1 MKRKITIEALSVL
14 GEFLSQFESD
24 STSRIENTLNEN
36 FYDSFLSAIYA
47 AKIHN
52 GWFEEDQVRRAIGAW
67 SNHLSSS
74 SKLIE
79 WSSNYPEVNS
89 SKVIGLIM
97 AGNIPLVGFHDF
109 VSVLVSGNKAL
120 VKLASDDKI
129 LLTIITKMLI
139 QLNTDFSDF
148 ITITEG
154 QLKDFDAIIATG
166 SDNSAR
172 YFEHYFGKYPH
183 IIRKNRN
190 SVAVLTGSETSEDL
204 KHLGDDIFAY
214 FGLGCRNVSK
224 VYVPKGYNFDLLF
237 ESLYSYKD
245 IVNNKKYANNV
256 DYYRALFLMGGN
268 KMLENG
274 FLLIREDK
282 LLASPISMLHYE
294 YYNDL
299 DLLKKDLVVKE
310 SQIQCIVSKESI
322 SKSLNFGEAQSPSLS
337 DYADGVDT
345 MKFLTSL

>member
-1 MKRKITIEALSVL
+1 MKRQITIEALSVV

-24 STSRIENTLNEN
+24 SSKRIENSLNEH

-52 GWFEEDQVRRAIGAW
+52 GWFEEAQVRRAVFSW
-67 SNHLSSS
+67 SAHLTIDELT
-74 SKLIE
+74 K
-79 WSSNYPEVNS
+79 WSCKYPELKAP
-89 SKVIGLIM
+89 KVIGLIM

-109 VSVLVSGNKAL
+109 ISVLVSGNKAL
-120 VKLASDDKI
+120 VKLSTDDKI
-129 LLTIITKMLI
+129 LMAVIVKMLI
-139 QLNTDFSDF
+139 HLNSDF
-148 ITITEG
+148 ENHIEFTEG
-154 QLKDFDAIIATG
+154 RLFKFDAIIATG
-166 SDNSAR
+166 SNNTAR
-172 YFEHYFGKYPH
+172 YFDHYFGKYPH

-190 SVAVLTGSETSEDL
+190 SIAVLNGSETTEELSA
-204 KHLGDDIFAY
+204 LGDDIFAY

-224 VYVPKGYNFDLLF
+224 IYVPKGYSFDLLF
-237 ESLYSYKD
+237 ESLYSYND

-274 FLLIREDK
+274 FLLIREDE

-294 YYNDL
+294 YYDDL
-299 DLLKKDLVVKE
+299 DLLKKQLIEKE
-310 SQIQCIVSKESI
+310 SQIQCIVSKENIPQSFN
-322 SKSLNFGEAQSPSLS
+322 LGEAQCPSLS

>member
-1 MKRKITIEALSVL
+1 MKRQITIEALSVL

-24 STSRIENTLNEN
+24 SSKRIENSLNEH
-36 FYDSFLSAIYA
+36 FYDSFLAAIYA

-52 GWFEEDQVRRAIGAW
+52 GWFEEAQVRRAITSW
-67 SNHLSSS
+67 STHLTIDELTKWS
-74 SKLIE
+74 SK
-79 WSSNYPEVNS
+79 YPAVKAP
-89 SKVIGLIM
+89 KVIGLIM

-120 VKLASDDKI
+120 VKLSTDDKI
-129 LLTIITKMLI
+129 LMAVIVKMLI
-139 QLNTDFSDF
+139 HLNSDF
-148 ITITEG
+148 ENHIEFTEG
-154 QLKDFDAIIATG
+154 RLFKFDAIIATG
-166 SDNSAR
+166 SNNTAR
-172 YFEHYFGKYPH
+172 YFDHYFGKYPH

-190 SVAVLTGSETSEDL
+190 SIAVLNGSETTEELSA
-204 KHLGDDIFAY
+204 LGDDIFAY

-224 VYVPKGYNFDLLF
+224 IYVPKGYNFDLLF

-274 FLLIREDK
+274 FLLIREDV

-294 YYNDL
+294 YYDDL
-299 DLLKKDLVVKE
+299 EVLKEDLIEKE
-310 SQIQCIVSKESI
+310 SQIQCIVSKENIPQSFN
-322 SKSLNFGEAQSPSLS
+322 LGEAQCPNLS

>member
-1 MKRKITIEALSVL
+1 MKRQITIEALSVL

-24 STSRIENTLNEN
+24 SSKRIENSLNEH
-36 FYDSFLSAIYA
+36 FYDSFLAAIYA

-52 GWFEEDQVRRAIGAW
+52 GWFEEAQVRRAITSW
-67 SNHLSSS
+67 SSHLNIDELTKWS
-74 SKLIE
+74 SK
-79 WSSNYPEVNS
+79 YPEVKAP
-89 SKVIGLIM
+89 KVIGLIM

-120 VKLASDDKI
+120 VKLSTDDKI
-129 LLTIITKMLI
+129 LMAVIVKMLI
-139 QLNTDFSDF
+139 HLNSDF
-148 ITITEG
+148 ENHIEFTEG
-154 QLKDFDAIIATG
+154 RLFKFDAIIATG
-166 SDNSAR
+166 SNNTAR
-172 YFEHYFGKYPH
+172 YFDHYFGKYPH

-190 SVAVLTGSETSEDL
+190 SIAVLNGSETTEELSA
-204 KHLGDDIFAY
+204 LGDDIFAY

-224 VYVPKGYNFDLLF
+224 IYVPKGYNFDLLF

-274 FLLIREDK
+274 FLLIREDV

-294 YYNDL
+294 YYDDL
-299 DLLKKDLVVKE
+299 EVLKEELIEKE
-310 SQIQCIVSKESI
+310 SQIQCIVSKENIPQSFN
-322 SKSLNFGEAQSPSLS
+322 LGEAQCPNLS

>member
-1 MKRKITIEALSVL
+1 MKRQITIEALSVL

-24 STSRIENTLNEN
+24 SSKRIENSLNEH
-36 FYDSFLSAIYA
+36 FYDSFLAAIYA

-52 GWFEEDQVRRAIGAW
+52 GWFEEAQVRRAITSW
-67 SNHLSSS
+67 SSHLKIDELTKWS
-74 SKLIE
+74 SK
-79 WSSNYPEVNS
+79 YPEVKAP
-89 SKVIGLIM
+89 KVIGLIM

-109 VSVLVSGNKAL
+109 VSVLVSGNKTL
-120 VKLASDDKI
+120 VKLSTDDKI
-129 LLTIITKMLI
+129 LMAVIVKMLI
-139 QLNTDFSDF
+139 HLNSDF
-148 ITITEG
+148 ENHIEFTEG
-154 QLKDFDAIIATG
+154 RLFKFDAIIATG
-166 SDNSAR
+166 SNNTAR
-172 YFEHYFGKYPH
+172 YFDHYFGKYPH

-190 SVAVLTGSETSEDL
+190 SIAVLNGSETTEELSA
-204 KHLGDDIFAY
+204 LGDDIFAY

-224 VYVPKGYNFDLLF
+224 IYVPKGYNFDLLF

-274 FLLIREDK
+274 FLLIREDV

-294 YYNDL
+294 YYDDL
-299 DLLKKDLVVKE
+299 EVLKEELIEKE
-310 SQIQCIVSKESI
+310 SQIQCIVSKENIPQSFN
-322 SKSLNFGEAQSPSLS
+322 LGEAQCPNLS

>member
-1 MKRKITIEALSVL
+1 MKRQITIEALSTL

-24 STSRIENTLNEN
+24 TSQKIEHVLNAD
-36 FYDSFLSAIYA
+36 FYDSFSSAIYA
-47 AKIHN
+47 SKVHN
-52 GWFEEDQVRRAIGAW
+52 GWFEEAQVRRAISAW
-67 SNHLSSS
+67 SAQLTISELTNWLST
-74 SKLIE
+74 
-79 WSSNYPEVNS
+79 YPEIEIP
-89 SKVIGLIM
+89 KVIGLIM

-109 VSVLVSGNKAL
+109 VSVLVSGNNAL
-120 VKLASDDKI
+120 VKLSTDDK
-129 LLTIITKMLI
+129 LLMTIITKILI
-139 QLNTDFSDF
+139 HLNEGFSKR
-148 ITITEG
+148 INITEG

-166 SDNSAR
+166 SDNTAR

-190 SVAVLTGSETSEDL
+190 SVAVLDGSETSEEL
-204 KHLGDDIFAY
+204 NALGDDIFAY

-224 VYVPKGYNFDLLF
+224 IYVPKGYSFDLLF
-237 ESLYSYKD
+237 ESLFSYKE

-274 FLLIREDK
+274 FLLLREDE

-294 YYNDL
+294 YYEDL
-299 DLLKKDLVVKE
+299 DTLKQDLVDKE
-310 SQIQCIVSKESI
+310 SQIQCVVSKESI
-322 SKSLNFGEAQSPSLS
+322 PGSFNLGEAQCPSLS

-345 MKFLTSL
+345 MQFLTSL

>member
-1 MKRKITIEALSVL
+1 MKRQITIEALSVL

-24 STSRIENTLNEN
+24 SSKRIENSLNEH
-36 FYDSFLSAIYA
+36 FYDSFLAAIYA

-52 GWFEEDQVRRAIGAW
+52 GWFEEAQVRRAITSW
-67 SNHLSSS
+67 SNHLMIDELTNWS
-74 SKLIE
+74 SK
-79 WSSNYPEVNS
+79 YPEVKAP
-89 SKVIGLIM
+89 KVIGLIM

-120 VKLASDDKI
+120 VKLSTDDKI
-129 LLTIITKMLI
+129 LMAVIVKILI
-139 QLNTDFSDF
+139 HLNSDF
-148 ITITEG
+148 ENHIEFTEG
-154 QLKDFDAIIATG
+154 RLFKFDAIIATG
-166 SDNSAR
+166 SNNTAR
-172 YFEHYFGKYPH
+172 YFDHYFGKYPH

-190 SVAVLTGSETSEDL
+190 SIAVLNGSETSEEL
-204 KHLGDDIFAY
+204 SALGDDIFAY

-224 VYVPKGYNFDLLF
+224 IYVPKGYNFDLLF

-274 FLLIREDK
+274 FLLIREDV

-294 YYNDL
+294 YYDDL
-299 DLLKKDLVVKE
+299 EVLKEELIEKE
-310 SQIQCIVSKESI
+310 SQIQCIVSKENIPQSFN
-322 SKSLNFGEAQSPSLS
+322 LGEAQCPNLS
-337 DYADGVDT
+337 DYSDGVDT